1 MAMYSRNRRLAAV
14 LAAAALGAGPARAAA
29 PAAAAGP
36 SVEFSGGS
44 VLNVLVCR
52 SQPSSNRLTVPA
64 ETRVTFINR
73 LGQPATLHVGGST
86 STIGAN
92 QAVPVVFH
100 YGPVN
105 VSMSMSCS
113 VGVAEDFGAVAV
125 AVTPPAAAAPA
136 PAAPQPA
143 RTTSGGA

>member
-1 MAMYSRNRRLAAV
+1 MAMYSRNRRIAAV
-14 LAAAALGAGPARAAA
+14 LAAAALGAGPALAAA

-52 SQPSSNRLTVPA
+52 SQPSTRRLTVPA

-73 LGQPATLHVGGST
+73 LGQPATLHVGGSS

-113 VGVAEDFGAVAV
+113 VGVAEDFGAVTV
-125 AVTPPAAAAPA
+125 AVTPRDPVPA
-136 PAAPQPA
+136 PAAPQPG
-143 RTTSGGA
+143 RTTAG